1 MKRTVI
7 ALLSIIL
14 VVFSFASCR
23 QNVVLPYDPTPDNPD
38 VPVTPEPTP
47 DPSAI
52 EVDSYL
58 YLMAAL
64 EDPEIKTIKLG
75 IDLKLTAEEASSLS
89 FSRAGVVFD
98 GNDHVITIT
107 SGTVPASAAPV
118 HLIDINGAGITFRN
132 VAIEV
137 TDEDIC
143 SWLINVNADSFT
155 YDGGSITGK
164 VNSNN
169 SASTI
174 NMAINLAA
182 GTTGTRI
189 KNVTFIETYSPVYAA
204 SADFTIE
211 DVIFDHGM
219 EFENYSDAI
228 NISGCKGIEGTAYP
242 AEFHFHQTI
251 PADKAMEI
259 SEENNGCPV
268 KINSN
273 DPEAL
278 RYNSEG
284 VVIKTLDEFKTLV
297 TSTDDI
303 GTAVA
308 NVLIGEDEAFAV
320 DSSIAFARSGIT
332 IYGNGADVEIK
343 ASTGEALK
351 LESTGVKLDGF
362 DFIITPDTSDG
373 SVNMNVIAL
382 RGSENSVVDCT
393 FTGSYENGDSGV
405 TRGLGINGNDFH
417 VEGCIFTNV
426 RQPAYIDGITGTLR
440 GNTIS
445 GTRGWVIASIA
456 DLEIEGNVF
465 EGWNAEDIAIIEG
478 NPASPDA
485 DPSHFSQQE
494 CLDIAEVN
502 NNCGIQQQVQGFRVI
517 DGEIYADIKDEAS
530 LRAFLKSDSE
540 FDKAALLSNITVG
553 NGVLEYANEDSSI
566 IGFTDEAMLTL
577 TGTADEK
584 HGQSLLRI
592 IADDVTLQ
600 GFTVAYGGN
609 TELSSLNILKVSD
622 NGTLDEVKNIKL
634 IDMVFETE
642 NSTGSVK
649 TCGLNFHGTQNGLIQ
664 NVTVGNSNKVNLS
677 IANSTGLVV
686 DELSC
691 RTGAW
696 GNVGIMY
703 ADNGS
708 YSPSEVS
715 FRGCDELMVYAEN
728 TDGETLGHTITGL
741 SATPVTS
748 EGVTVWASP
757 N

>member
-23 QNVVLPYDPTPDNPD
+23 QSVVIPYDPTPDNPD
-38 VPVTPEPTP
+38 TPVTPDPTP
-47 DPSAI
+47 DPTVV
-52 EVDSYL
+52 EVESYL
-58 YLMAAL
+58 YLKAAL
-64 EDPEIKTIKLG
+64 DDPEIKTIKLG
-75 IDLKLTAEEASSLS
+75 ADLQLTAEEASSLS
-89 FSRAGVVFD
+89 FSRADIVFD
-98 GNDHVITIT
+98 GNNHVITIT
-107 SGTVPASAAPV
+107 SETVSTSGTPV
-118 HLIDINGAGITFRN
+118 HLIDIDGTGITFRN
-132 VAIEV
+132 VAIEI

-143 SWLINVNADSFT
+143 SWLINVNADNFT

-164 VNSNN
+164 VNSDN

-182 GTTGTRI
+182 GTANATI
-189 KNVTFIETYSPVYAA
+189 KDVTFTETYSPVYAT

-211 DVIFDHGM
+211 NVTFEHGM

-228 NISGCKGIEGTAYP
+228 SISGCKGIEGSAYP

-259 SEENNGCPV
+259 SEANNGCHV

-273 DPEAL
+273 EPSAL

-284 VVIKTLDEFKTLV
+284 IVIKTLDEFKTLV

-303 GTAVA
+303 GTTVA

-343 ASTGEALK
+343 TSTGEAIK
-351 LESTGVKLDGF
+351 IENTGVTLNGF
-362 DFIITPDTSDG
+362 DFIITPDTSDN

-382 RGSENSVVDCT
+382 RGSGNSVVDCT
-393 FTGSYENGDSGV
+393 FTGKYENGDNGV
-405 TRGLGINGNDFH
+405 TRGLGINGNDFL
-417 VEGCIFTNV
+417 VEGCTFTSV

-456 DLEIEGNVF
+456 DIEIEDNIF

-478 NPASPDA
+478 NPSAPDT
-485 DPSHFSQQE
+485 DPENYTQQE
-494 CLDIAEVN
+494 CIDIAEAN
-502 NNCGIQQQVQGFRVI
+502 NNCRIQQQVLGFRVI
-517 DGEIYADIKDEAS
+517 DGEIYADIKDEDS
-530 LRAFLKSDSE
+530 LRAFLASDSE
-540 FDKAALLSNITVG
+540 FDQAALLSNITVG

-577 TGTADEK
+577 TGTTDEK
-584 HGQSLLRI
+584 YGQSLIRI

-600 GFTVAYGGN
+600 GFKVAYGGN
-609 TELSSLNILKVSD
+609 AELSTLNIIKVSD
-622 NGTLDEVKNIKL
+622 NGTLNDVKNTKL
-634 IDMVFETE
+634 VDMVFETE
-642 NSTGSVK
+642 NSTVNVK
-649 TCGLNFHGTQNGLIQ
+649 TCGLNFHGTQNGFIQ

-677 IANSTGLVV
+677 IANSTDLVV

-691 RTGAW
+691 GTGAW
-696 GNVGIMY
+696 GNVGLMY
-703 ADNGS
+703 ADTGS

-715 FRGCDELMVYAEN
+715 FSGCDGLMVYAEN
-728 TDGETLGHTITGL
+728 TDGDTLGHTISGL

-748 EGVTVWASP
+748 EGVTVWAPS